1 MIIKGRKPYK
11 PFPIVVLCDIL
22 STISRMI
29 HRFASGAAASRAAA
43 AGTTTSWATALQL
56 RVETWQGQG

>member
-1 MIIKGRKPYK
+1 M
-11 PFPIVVLCDIL
+11 CDIL

-56 RVETWQGQG
+56 RLETWQW